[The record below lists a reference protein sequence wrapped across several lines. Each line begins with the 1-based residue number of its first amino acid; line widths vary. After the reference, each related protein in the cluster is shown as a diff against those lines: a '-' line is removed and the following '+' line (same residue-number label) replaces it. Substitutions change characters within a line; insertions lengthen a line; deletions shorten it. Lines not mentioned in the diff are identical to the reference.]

1 MQKVSPVEI
10 TKWFINQDLDEPK
23 NKKDGNI
30 KLQKLLFFSQLIYMA
45 KNNGKTM
52 FDDEFCAFEHG
63 MVLEDIRK
71 IYHNNYK
78 QITKQAKEETI
89 IFPKEIVETL
99 ELTKEIF
106 GNCSADEL
114 SDLSHEFDAWN
125 KYYNNSTEKKL
136 KIVWHNK
143 EKSKVPYSELQKELY
158 RIQKVLT
165 AYEMTSHSSDD
176 GEDY

>member
-1 MQKVSPVEI
+1 MQKVSPLEI
-10 TKWFINQDLDEPK
+10 AKWFINQDLNEPK
-23 NKKDGNI
+23 NEKDGNI

-45 KNNGKTM
+45 KNDGKTM

-71 IYHNNYK
+71 IYHNAYK
-78 QITKQAKEETI
+78 QITKQAREQTI

-106 GNCSADEL
+106 GDCSAEEL

-125 KYYNNSTEKKL
+125 TYYNNSIEKKF

-143 EKSKVPYSELQKELY
+143 EKSRVPYSELQKELY
-158 RIQKVLT
+158 RIQKVLN
-165 AYEMTSHSSDD
+165 AYEMTSHSLDD